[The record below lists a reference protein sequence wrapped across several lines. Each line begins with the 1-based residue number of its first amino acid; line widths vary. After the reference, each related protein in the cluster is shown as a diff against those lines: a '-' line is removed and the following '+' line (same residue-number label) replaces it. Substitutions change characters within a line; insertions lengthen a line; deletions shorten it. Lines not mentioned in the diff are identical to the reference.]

1 MMLLNLPP
9 ITRRIVIDL
18 KKRKQLAKTD
28 AGGQCLRTLLVC
40 FFRDSLLSTACPGLF
55 SIRVQEGKRDTGGQ
69 FRGQLL
75 QARPW
80 AGVGEGD
87 TDVISVHSYSTS
99 LPEGEVLLPTVH
111 GVGRSEPQTGV
122 INLLGIPGLEAKISV
137 RNVIPNSRTHVASWD
152 EKQIHFGHNC
162 QTVAKQRASDK
173 CPQIQT
179 LEMEVFLHTQTL
191 RDFLK

>member
-55 SIRVQEGKRDTGGQ
+55 SIHVQEGKRDTGGQ

-80 AGVGEGD
+80 AGVGEGAQ
-87 TDVISVHSYSTS
+87 TS
-99 LPEGEVLLPTVH
+99 SQFILTAHPYLR
-111 GVGRSEPQTGV
+111 GR
-122 INLLGIPGLEAKISV
+122 
-137 RNVIPNSRTHVASWD
+137 
-152 EKQIHFGHNC
+152 C
-162 QTVAKQRASDK
+162 Y
-173 CPQIQT
+173 CPQFMG
-179 LEMEVFLHTQTL
+179 LAEVNL
-191 RDFLK
+191 RRV